1 MKNYSVNIKIIP
13 KKAVNDPRGTQ
24 VMNGLKNLG
33 YDNLNQVSVGKYI
46 IISISAENEKSCK
59 EMIARACEDF
69 IANPLIEEYEIEI
82 SENKQ

>member
-13 KKAVNDPRGTQ
+13 KKTVNDPRGTQ